1 MQAQE
6 TGPEP
11 GPDLRAKGGHRRA
24 GHVLRGAGQEAGG
37 RRESSGRDHEGPHG
51 VTQRGARRRH
61 GRREGWRCVAV
72 VVVGGWRP
80 LGGWAGAPCILRRTH
95 SRVFQRGR
103 GCSPAPSLHT
113 GPDSGRGQ
121 GQKWWA
127 GADLAPTELTQL
139 RGQLSGPGRHNLS
152 SPGVA
157 LGSTGG
163 VRQETQTRSQKH
175 MSFWRRSH
183 QVLWSWPGRGAYL
196 WGEVQGC
203 GRECWWGQGS
213 EHQGLHEELVRLCV
227 LHQHHLHHLCVRGE
241 WRAGHSQWG
250 P

>member
-1 MQAQE
+1 MHSS
-6 TGPEP
+6 
-11 GPDLRAKGGHRRA
+11 GG
-24 GHVLRGAGQEAGG
+24 GGRGAA
-37 RRESSGRDHEGPHG
+37 SGR
-51 VTQRGARRRH
+51 
-61 GRREGWRCVAV
+61 
-72 VVVGGWRP
+72 
-80 LGGWAGAPCILRRTH
+80 LGGCAVHPPQDTQQSVSART
-95 SRVFQRGR
+95 RLL
-103 GCSPAPSLHT
+103 PAPSLHR

-127 GADLAPTELTQL
+127 AADQAPTELTQL

-183 QVLWSWPGRGAYL
+183 QVLWSWPGHGAYL

-203 GRECWWGQGS
+203 GREYWWGQGS
-213 EHQGLHEELVRLCV
+213 EHQGLHEELVRLRV
-227 LHQHHLHHLCVRGE
+227 LHQHHLHHLCVRGV